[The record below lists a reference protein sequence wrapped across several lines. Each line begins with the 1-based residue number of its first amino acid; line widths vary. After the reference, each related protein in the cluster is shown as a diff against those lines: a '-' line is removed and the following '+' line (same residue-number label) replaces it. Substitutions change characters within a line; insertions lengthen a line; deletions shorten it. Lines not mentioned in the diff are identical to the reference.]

1 MEDQLRDL
9 ITQICQSQNPSPERQ
24 KVLNRLLILIQQLP
38 GLYRSSHQNYPEAFN
53 RTLEWASK
61 NIQNFQP
68 GSSWEK
74 SFVIWINGYLKWR
87 VRDLY
92 IADNKYENESI
103 DKPINDDE
111 GQSTT
116 LGEKLPANTLSLLE
130 MKIAELQQAK
140 RERQGLA
147 VQEYIKK
154 DPEEKLKTSH
164 PRKHPE
170 CNCHIL
176 AIRLL
181 LEEKRISNI
190 SREINISNQTLYSH
204 WKRKCL
210 PLLQEISSKFGE
222 QP

>member
-9 ITQICQSQNPSPERQ
+9 ITQISESQNPSPERQ
-24 KVLNRLLILIQQLP
+24 KALNRLLILIQQLP

-61 NIQNFQP
+61 NIQNFSP
-68 GSSWEK
+68 TSSWEK

-92 IADNKYENESI
+92 IADNKYQNESI

-116 LGEKLPANTLSLLE
+116 LGDKLPANTLSLLE
-130 MKIAELQQAK
+130 IKIAELQQAK
-140 RERQGLA
+140 RQRQGIA
-147 VQEYIKK
+147 VQKYIKT
-154 DPEEKLKTSH
+154 DPEEKLKKSH
-164 PRKHPE
+164 PKKHPE
-170 CNCHIL
+170 CNCHVL

-181 LEEKRISNI
+181 LEEQKISNI
-190 SREINISNQTLYSH
+190 SREVNISNQTLYSH

-210 PLLQEISSKFGE
+210 PLLQEISSKFG
-222 QP
+222 

>member
-1 MEDQLRDL
+1 MEEQLRDL
-9 ITQICQSQNPSPERQ
+9 ITQISESQNPSPERQ
-24 KVLNRLLILIQQLP
+24 KALNRLLILIQQLP
-38 GLYRSSHQNYPEAFN
+38 GLYKSSHQNYPEAFN

-61 NIQNFQP
+61 NIQNFNP
-68 GSSWEK
+68 RPPSWEK

-92 IADNKYENESI
+92 TSENKYEESI

-116 LGEKLPANTLSLLE
+116 LGEKLAANPLSLLE
-130 MKIAELQQAK
+130 IKIAELQEAK
-140 RERQGLA
+140 RQRQGLA
-147 VQEYIKK
+147 VQEYIQT
-154 DPEEKLKTSH
+154 DPESKLQTSH

-181 LEEKRISNI
+181 LEEQKISNI
-190 SREINISNQTLYSH
+190 SREVNISNQTLYSH

-222 QP
+222 QL

>member
-140 RERQGLA
+140 RQRQGIA
-147 VQEYIKK
+147 VQEYIKT

-170 CNCHIL
+170 CNCHVL

-190 SREINISNQTLYSH
+190 SREISISNQTLYSH

>member
-9 ITQICQSQNPSPERQ
+9 ITQICQSENPSSERQ
-24 KVLNRLLILIQQLP
+24 KALNRLLILIQQLP

-61 NIQNFQP
+61 NIQKFNP
-68 GSSWEK
+68 RPPSWEK

-92 IADNKYENESI
+92 TSENKYESI
-103 DKPINDDE
+103 DKPISNDE

-130 MKIAELQQAK
+130 IKIAELQQAK

-147 VQEYIKK
+147 VQEYIKT
-154 DPEEKLKTSH
+154 DPEEKLKTSY
-164 PRKHPE
+164 PRQYPE
-170 CNCHIL
+170 CNCHVL

-181 LEEKRISNI
+181 LEEQKISNI
-190 SREINISNQTLYSH
+190 SQEVNISNQTLYSH

>member
-24 KVLNRLLILIQQLP
+24 KALNRLLILIQQLP

-61 NIQNFQP
+61 NIQNFSP
-68 GSSWEK
+68 SSSWEK

-130 MKIAELQQAK
+130 IKIAELQQAK
-140 RERQGLA
+140 RQRQGLA

-154 DPEEKLKTSH
+154 DPEEKLKKSH

-170 CNCHIL
+170 CNCHVL

-181 LEEKRISNI
+181 LEEQKISNI
-190 SREINISNQTLYSH
+190 SREVNISNQTLYSH
-204 WKRKCL
+204 WNRRCI
-210 PLLQEISSKFGE
+210 PLLQEISKKFGE